1 MRAKELKARF
11 KIGPGPHCFRCG
23 TSMKPRTVLLG
34 KMSVRAWRCPK
45 DGEEI
50 LHPEEAELALTLNKY
65 HLQGV
70 KIKIGTLNKAPY
82 IRFPKLFGIILKKGD
97 EVVVKVV
104 SAKTLAI
111 EIISQDGKC
120 Q

>member
-23 TSMKPRTVLLG
+23 TSMKPRMVLLG
-34 KMSVRAWRCPK
+34 KMSIRAWRCPK

-70 KIKIGTLNKAPY
+70 KLKIGMLNKAPY
-82 IRFPKLFGIILKKGD
+82 IRFPKKFGMILKKGD
-97 EVVVKVV
+97 EVIVKVI
-104 SAKTLAI
+104 SAKAFKI
-111 EIISQDGKC
+111 DIVRHDGP
-120 Q
+120 